1 MTKTTAPVGT
11 LAENFIQN
19 GTWDAQAVGQLNDE
33 QLEEL
38 LDRLVA
44 RAAIEAAAEAAATDK
59 EMLSAEHQATA
70 LSLQSFYL
78 GEISRA
84 QSTIEEQSERL
95 ARPATWLA
103 IKPVVRDSDFLVRL
117 GQRRLR
123 NMAVSC
129 VRDLADLVGVSK
141 AALEHFFAG
150 PAGEGLA
157 FAENRASGKP
167 QDDGM
172 EDFAAA
178 LARSSVP
185 DVLKRR
191 WSEEDT

>member
-1 MTKTTAPVGT
+1 MTKTIAPLGA
-11 LAENFIQN
+11 LAENFIET
-19 GTWDAQAVGQLNDE
+19 GAWDAQAVGQLNDE

-44 RAAIEAAAEAAATDK
+44 RAAVEAAAEAAETDK
-59 EMLSAEHQATA
+59 EALSVEHQATV

-78 GEISRA
+78 GEVARK

-95 ARPATWLA
+95 AKPATWLA
-103 IKPVVRDSDFLVRL
+103 IEPVVRDHDFLVRL
-117 GQRRLR
+117 GQRRLHD
-123 NMAVSC
+123 MAARC
-129 VRDLADLVGVSK
+129 LRDLADLVGVSK

-157 FAENRASGKP
+157 VAENRARGKP
-167 QDDGM
+167 KNDGT
-172 EDFAAA
+172 EDFATA

-191 WSEEDT
+191 WSEADS